1 MMFGDLL
8 KQAEENNKKIAEE
21 LAIVSFSVNSQEDI
35 IQVKMNGNGD
45 LLNLDI
51 KEALLESGN
60 KEMLEDL
67 ILDTVNKALIQARE
81 IQAQHSQSAMKDMLP
96 DGFSLDQLFGS

>member
-1 MMFGDLL
+1 MFGDLL

-21 LAIVSFSVNSQEDI
+21 LAKISFSVDSQDDI
-35 IQVKMNGNGD
+35 IKVSMNGNGD
-45 LLNLDI
+45 LLNLEI
-51 KEALLESGN
+51 KEEAITADN

-67 ILDTVNKALIQARE
+67 ILATFNKALAEARE
-81 IQAQHSQSAMKDMLP
+81 KQATHSQSAMQDMLP